1 MLSFMHSLTN
11 GEGHSAFRVDRT
23 VLVLYITLA
32 CVALG
37 IAVHNWFVPDPKSES
52 IKEGLT
58 QNKNLFLIGDSMLN
72 NQLYVADGDSV
83 YHKVRDQTRARV
95 HLLAKDDA
103 VITEMYSQLH
113 KIPPRFDNED
123 TYVCVSA
130 GGNNLLNMQ
139 SLIYT
144 NSFKKDSQ
152 EEMDDIFKEYTKFI
166 SAIKMRLPDATLLL
180 MNLYYPPS
188 MPHLK
193 TVVAYWNG
201 LLNNTFSNDS
211 VTKNIR
217 VIEVDKVFTEPTD
230 FVSRIEPSSEG
241 GEKLSKLILD
251 NIK

>member
-11 GEGHSAFRVDRT
+11 GRGHTVFPIDRT
-23 VLVLYITLA
+23 VTIICVALA
-32 CVALG
+32 CVAVG
-37 IAVHNWFVPDPKSES
+37 FAVHNWFVADPFQ
-52 IKEGLT
+52 EGLAEK
-58 QNKNLFLIGDSMLN
+58 KNLFLIGDSMLN
-72 NQLYVADGDSV
+72 NQLYVPDGDSV
-83 YHKVRDQTRARV
+83 YHKVREQTRNTV

-113 KIPPRFDNED
+113 KIPPHFNDSA

-130 GGNNLLNMQ
+130 GGNDLLGMQ

-180 MNLYYPPS
+180 LNLYYPPS

-193 TVVAYWNG
+193 TVVAYWNE
-201 LLNNTFSNDS
+201 LLSNTFSNDS

-217 VIEVDKVFTEPTD
+217 VIQVDKVFTDPTD

-241 GEKLSKLILD
+241 GDKLSRLILD

>member
-23 VLVLYITLA
+23 VLALYITLA

-52 IKEGLT
+52 IKEGLD
-58 QNKNLFLIGDSMLN
+58 QPKNLFLIGDSMLN
-72 NQLYVADGDSV
+72 NQLYVPDGDSV

-103 VITEMYSQLH
+103 IIMEMYSQLH
-113 KIPPRFDNED
+113 KIPPRFDNEN

-139 SLIYT
+139 SLLYT
-144 NSFKKDSQ
+144 TSFKTDTR
-152 EEMDDIFKEYTKFI
+152 EEADFIFKEYTKLI
-166 SAIKMRLPDATLLL
+166 SAIKMRLPDATILLL
-180 MNLYYPPS
+180 NLYYPPS
-188 MPHLK
+188 MPHLRP
-193 TVVAYWNG
+193 VVAYWNE
-201 LLNNTFSNDS
+201 LLSNTFSNDS
-211 VTKNIR
+211 ITKHIR
-217 VIEVDKVFTEPTD
+217 VIEVDKEFTDSTD

-241 GEKLSKLILD
+241 GDKLSKLILD
-251 NIK
+251 NMK

>member
-11 GEGHSAFRVDRT
+11 GRGHTVFPIDRT
-23 VLVLYITLA
+23 VTIICVTLA
-32 CVALG
+32 CVAVG
-37 IAVHNWFVPDPKSES
+37 FAVHNWFVADPFQ
-52 IKEGLT
+52 EGLA
-58 QNKNLFLIGDSMLN
+58 QKKNLFLIGDSMLN
-72 NQLYVADGDSV
+72 NQLYVPDGDSV
-83 YHKVRDQTRARV
+83 YHKVREQTRETV

-113 KIPPRFDNED
+113 KIPQHFNDNA

-130 GGNNLLNMQ
+130 GGNDLLGMQ

-152 EEMDDIFKEYTKFI
+152 EEMDDVFKEYTKFI

-180 MNLYYPPS
+180 LNLYYPPS

-193 TVVAYWNG
+193 TVVAYWNE
-201 LLNNTFSNDS
+201 LLSNTFTNDS

-217 VIEVDKVFTEPTD
+217 VIQVDKVFTDPTD

-241 GEKLSKLILD
+241 GDKLSRLILD